1 MIFIRRVNKLVVFN
15 FALHVNFFCVK
26 IAETKEGAFT
36 MDMSIAALAV
46 DMKNAQVQQNFDVA
60 VMKMAMDTN
69 QESVAEELQQL
80 ESLEPYL
87 GQSLDILA

>member
-1 MIFIRRVNKLVVFN
+1 
-15 FALHVNFFCVK
+15 
-26 IAETKEGAFT
+26 

-69 QESVAEELQQL
+69 QEPVAEELQQL

>member
-1 MIFIRRVNKLVVFN
+1 
-15 FALHVNFFCVK
+15 
-26 IAETKEGAFT
+26 
-36 MDMSIAALAV
+36 MDMNIAALAV

-69 QESVAEELQQL
+69 QELVTEELQQL

-87 GQSLDILA
+87 GQSLDIIV

>member
-1 MIFIRRVNKLVVFN
+1 
-15 FALHVNFFCVK
+15 
-26 IAETKEGAFT
+26 
-36 MDMSIAALAV
+36 MDMNIAALAV

-69 QESVAEELQQL
+69 TELVTEELQQL

-87 GQSLDILA
+87 GQSLDIIV

>member
-1 MIFIRRVNKLVVFN
+1 
-15 FALHVNFFCVK
+15 
-26 IAETKEGAFT
+26 

-46 DMKNAQVQQNFDVA
+46 DMKNTQVQQNLDVA
-60 VMKMAMDTN
+60 VMKMAMDNN
-69 QESVAEELQQL
+69 QEIITEELQQL

>member
-1 MIFIRRVNKLVVFN
+1 
-15 FALHVNFFCVK
+15 
-26 IAETKEGAFT
+26 
-36 MDMSIAALAV
+36 MDMNIAALAV

-69 QESVAEELQQL
+69 TELVTEELQQL

-87 GQSLDILA
+87 GQNLDILA

>member
-1 MIFIRRVNKLVVFN
+1 
-15 FALHVNFFCVK
+15 
-26 IAETKEGAFT
+26 
-36 MDMSIAALAV
+36 MDINIVALAV

-69 QESVAEELQQL
+69 TELVTEELQQL

-87 GQSLDILA
+87 GQSLDIIV

>member
-1 MIFIRRVNKLVVFN
+1 
-15 FALHVNFFCVK
+15 
-26 IAETKEGAFT
+26 

-46 DMKNAQVQQNFDVA
+46 DMKNAQVQQNFDVS

-69 QESVAEELQQL
+69 QELVAEELQQL

>member
-1 MIFIRRVNKLVVFN
+1 
-15 FALHVNFFCVK
+15 
-26 IAETKEGAFT
+26 
-36 MDMSIAALAV
+36 MDMSIAALAI
-46 DMKNAQVQQNFDVA
+46 DMKSAQVQQNFDVA

-69 QESVAEELQQL
+69 RELVTEELQQL

>member
-1 MIFIRRVNKLVVFN
+1 
-15 FALHVNFFCVK
+15 
-26 IAETKEGAFT
+26 
-36 MDMSIAALAV
+36 MSIAALAV
-46 DMKNAQVQQNFDVA
+46 DMKSAQVQQNFDVS

-69 QESVAEELQQL
+69 QELVAEELQQL

>member
-1 MIFIRRVNKLVVFN
+1 
-15 FALHVNFFCVK
+15 
-26 IAETKEGAFT
+26 
-36 MDMSIAALAV
+36 MDMNIAALAV

-69 QESVAEELQQL
+69 QELVTEELQQL

-87 GQSLDILA
+87 GQSIDIIV

>member
-1 MIFIRRVNKLVVFN
+1 MNMN
-15 FALHVNFFCVK
+15 
-26 IAETKEGAFT
+26 
-36 MDMSIAALAV
+36 IAALAV

-69 QESVAEELQQL
+69 QELVTEELQQL

>member
-1 MIFIRRVNKLVVFN
+1 
-15 FALHVNFFCVK
+15 
-26 IAETKEGAFT
+26 
-36 MDMSIAALAV
+36 MDMTIAALAV

-60 VMKMAMDTN
+60 VMKMAMNTN
-69 QESVAEELQQL
+69 QEVVTEELQQL

>member
-1 MIFIRRVNKLVVFN
+1 
-15 FALHVNFFCVK
+15 
-26 IAETKEGAFT
+26 

-46 DMKNAQVQQNFDVA
+46 DMKSAQVQQNFDVS

-69 QESVAEELQQL
+69 QELVAEELQQL

>member
-1 MIFIRRVNKLVVFN
+1 
-15 FALHVNFFCVK
+15 
-26 IAETKEGAFT
+26 

-46 DMKNAQVQQNFDVA
+46 DMKNAQVQQNFDVS

-69 QESVAEELQQL
+69 QELVAEDLQQL